1 MLLTYSMLGVR
12 LDRWSYAGRYVVQG
26 LLRKG
31 DSMNTMLHQN
41 MDHDRSQL
49 EQRSPQCSRS
59 MSSGFTL
66 IELLVVISIVALLIG
81 LLLPALKK
89 AKESARRAVCLS
101 NLRQICNGLHVYANE
116 FDGYFPPCHEE
127 CNASLRF
134 HLTVPRTQ
142 YHGYYVNYTDPTD
155 GITNQFTGHGVLI
168 ALEIVRDV
176 RAFFCPS
183 QRVVDYAYPD
193 AYYSGR
199 NWPGYR
205 DCSYLYRLFGQLSSG
220 VTKKDIDWLH
230 NYTTHDLEQPIGLEA
245 DIFWGAGGGSFTG
258 SGDSP
263 WAHLEPPIVNVTY
276 SDGHAESFSH
286 KTAFNWAH
294 IALPVYG
301 GRDRFTMMFWEL
313 LDGNAGRISSHYAL
327 PPGF

>member
-1 MLLTYSMLGVR
+1 
-12 LDRWSYAGRYVVQG
+12 
-26 LLRKG
+26 
-31 DSMNTMLHQN
+31 MNTTHHQ
-41 MDHDRSQL
+41 SQSRCL
-49 EQRSPQCSRS
+49 SPFEQGSPQRRRS
-59 MSSGFTL
+59 AAAAFTL
-66 IELLVVISIVALLIG
+66 IELLVVISIVALLIAM
-81 LLLPALKK
+81 LLPALKK

-101 NLRQICNGLHVYANE
+101 NLRQISNGLHVYANE
-116 FDGYFPPCHEE
+116 FDGNFPPCHEE

-134 HLTVPRTQ
+134 HLSVPRTQ
-142 YHGYYVNYTDPTD
+142 YLGYYVNYTDPTD
-155 GITNQFTGHGVLI
+155 GVTNQFTGHGVLI
-168 ALEIVRDV
+168 ALQIIQDV
-176 RAFFCPS
+176 KIFFCPS
-183 QRVVDYAYPD
+183 QRLDQYSYPI
-193 AYYSGR
+193 AYYDGP

-220 VTKKDIDWLH
+220 VTKQDIDRLH
-230 NYTTHDLEQPIGLEA
+230 NYSTHDLEHPIGLEA

-263 WAHLEPPIVNVTY
+263 WAHLEPPVANVTY
-276 SDGHAESFSH
+276 SDGHAEAFSH

-313 LDGNAGRISSHYAL
+313 IDGDAGRISRTYAL